1 MYVSSYYFI
10 CPHTQKGFSGRR
22 ASVSSLSSR
31 RASVSPL
38 SSCRASV
45 TSLSNVFPPAKLTAA
60 DAQQHAFSPTALGA
74 AGVAGDMNPKSPSLR
89 GVRHDSSVGR
99 DTLDVSQEAGDL
111 QDTSRLPDMRGMSPL
126 CGVRHE
132 SSLFD
137 LIRIFKCCM
146 SHILFVF

>member
-38 SSCRASV
+38 SSRRASV
-45 TSLSNVFPPAKLTAA
+45 TSLSNAFPPSELTAA
-60 DAQQHAFSPTALGA
+60 DAQQHAFSPTALGGAGA
-74 AGVAGDMNPKSPSLR
+74 AGVAVDMNPESPSLW

-99 DTLDVSQEAGDL
+99 GTLDMSHALRDL
-111 QDTSRLPDMRGMSPL
+111 WESRRLPDMRGMSPL
-126 CGVRHE
+126 YP
-132 SSLFD
+132 
-137 LIRIFKCCM
+137 I
-146 SHILFVF
+146 